1 MIYKCKDCNIERYI
15 NKTTIVFVGDKLE
28 TKEAL
33 CNCGIYM
40 EQVYESKHKGMPN
53 IIRNERNGK

>member
-1 MIYKCKDCNIERYI
+1 MIYKCNDCKIERHI
-15 NKTTIVFVGDKLE
+15 LKTTIVFVGDELE

-33 CNCGIYM
+33 CDCGVYM
-40 EQVYESKHKGMPN
+40 QQVYEPKHKGMPN